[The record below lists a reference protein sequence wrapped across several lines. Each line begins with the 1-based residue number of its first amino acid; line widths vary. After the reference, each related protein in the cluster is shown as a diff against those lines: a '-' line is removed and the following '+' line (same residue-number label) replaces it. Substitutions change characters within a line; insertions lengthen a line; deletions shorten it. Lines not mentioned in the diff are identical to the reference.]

1 MVPECESDDDCPDY
15 RYCNLETQTCD
26 DPCAIKRCGVNALCN
41 ATDHRAVCQC
51 IAGYVGDPYVLCS
64 KIFFSRVITCK
75 DETIFSFV
83 EFFIPRRHVSIPHG
97 FPEA

>member
-64 KIFFSRVITCK
+64 KIFFSL
-75 DETIFSFV
+75 
-83 EFFIPRRHVSIPHG
+83 
-97 FPEA
+97 A